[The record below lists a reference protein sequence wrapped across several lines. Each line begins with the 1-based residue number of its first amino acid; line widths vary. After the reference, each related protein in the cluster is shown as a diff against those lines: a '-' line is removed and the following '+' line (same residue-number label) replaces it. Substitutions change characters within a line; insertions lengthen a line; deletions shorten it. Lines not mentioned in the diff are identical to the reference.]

1 MYEQRIRTLENLYK
15 SVENE
20 IDTLQQRPNTDQ
32 DKLKTLTETK
42 TRYLSELRELRRKQ
56 YDYDQY
62 VKFEDDR

>member
-15 SVENE
+15 SVEGE
-20 IDTLQQRPNTDQ
+20 IDTLQQRPNVDQ